1 MYRLYWAAGT
11 GVIAPEV
18 MLEEAGA
25 AFERVAV
32 DLDVGEHREPAFL
45 AINPAG
51 EVPALQL
58 PDGTVMTESA
68 AMVLLLG
75 ERYPQTG
82 LVPQADNPE
91 RPLFLRWL
99 LYMAAAVYPLL
110 ARMNHPARFAAPPCW
125 HEPDRSEVIRCL
137 DGQFGVLEGAIAGE
151 PWFLASG
158 YGALDIYLAML
169 ADWHPEKNGMLARN
183 GAVAEL
189 VRAIEGRAAYARVME
204 RHRSGSD
211 RK

>member
-11 GVIAPEV
+11 GAIAPEV

-25 AFERVAV
+25 PFERVAI
-32 DLDVGEHREPAFL
+32 DLAAGEHRAPDYL

-75 ERYPQTG
+75 ERHPQTG
-82 LVPQADNPE
+82 LVPQANDPE
-91 RPLFLRWL
+91 RPRFLRWL

-110 ARMNHPARFAAPPCW
+110 ARMNHPERFAAPPCRA
-125 HEPDRSEVIRCL
+125 EPDRSEVIRRL
-137 DGQFGVLEGAIAGE
+137 DGQFGVLEDAIAGE

-169 ADWHPEKNGMLARN
+169 ADWHPEKDNLLAGN
-183 GAVAEL
+183 GALPEL
-189 VRAIEGRAAYARVME
+189 IRAAEVATVYARVMA
-204 RHRSGSD
+204 RHRSDSA
-211 RK
+211 

>member
-32 DLDVGEHREPAFL
+32 DLAAGEHREPDFL

-68 AMVLLLG
+68 AMVLYLG

-82 LVPQADNPE
+82 LVPQADAPE
-91 RPLFLRWL
+91 RPQFLRWL

-110 ARMNHPARFAAPPCW
+110 ARMNHPERFAAPPCRD
-125 HEPDRSEVIRCL
+125 EPDRSEVIRRL
-137 DGQFGVLEGAIAGE
+137 DGQFGVLDNAIAGE

-169 ADWHPEKNGMLARN
+169 ADWHPDKDSLLARN
-183 GAVAEL
+183 GALAEL
-189 VRAIEGRAAYARVME
+189 VRAVEAREVYAHVME
-204 RHRSGSD
+204 RHRSD
-211 RK
+211 PA

>member
-25 AFERVAV
+25 AFERVAI
-32 DLDVGEHREPAFL
+32 DLAAGEHRGSAFL

-51 EVPALQL
+51 EVPVLQL

-75 ERYPQTG
+75 ERHPRNG
-82 LVPQADNPE
+82 LVPQADDPE

-99 LYMAAAVYPLL
+99 LYMAAAVYPML
-110 ARMNHPARFAAPPCW
+110 ARMNHPERFATPPCW
-125 HEPDRSEVIRCL
+125 HEPDRSEAIRCL
-137 DGQFGVLEGAIAGE
+137 DAKFGVLEHAIAGE

-169 ADWHPEKNGMLARN
+169 ADWHPDKDGMLARN
-183 GAVAEL
+183 RVLAGL
-189 VRAIEGRAAYARVME
+189 VRAVEARAVYAQVME
-204 RHRSGSD
+204 RHRSD
-211 RK
+211 PA